1 MKSGKPAEALT
12 YLQVTAESRDA
23 PVREQAQR
31 LLSEYYKPQ
40 PSVSAR
46 CQSLVGYEIGGP
58 IPAVLIFSKMEKTGN
73 RLDILRESVET

>member
-1 MKSGKPAEALT
+1 MRSGKPAKALT
-12 YLQVTAESRDA
+12 YLQVAAESRDP

-31 LLSEYYKPQ
+31 LLREY
-40 PSVSAR
+40 VSAR

-58 IPAVLIFSKMEKTGN
+58 IPAVLIFSKNGKIGN